1 MQSPPLLDRHIALQC
16 RRQRRAA
23 PAAGHRVAHARQIRC
38 RSINDRY
45 YRNTD
50 QSHAFERETKI
61 DAKPVS
67 GSDIKVDTII
77 GTRNAQ
83 IQGDNVSAYRTRVR
97 RESD

>member
-1 MQSPPLLDRHIALQC
+1 MSDDGTLLLLLAGPIGGSALYWMLY
-16 RRQRRAA
+16 
-23 PAAGHRVAHARQIRC
+23 G
-38 RSINDRY
+38 Y